1 MCQRQN
7 SQQITF
13 IHLFSR
19 HQRGHR
25 RKNAQSDSLSLFLC
39 VIRLYLSRTKPL
51 CLQERGQCKGLRKL
65 LLNFILSSCKCA
77 EHSKRVAIKLSRSTT
92 PTSIAKL
99 NQLMATLD
107 IGVRDSVLHH
117 VVGLKRAS
125 MRAAR
130 DRDRGDRWTINYV
143 AAKLLNE
150 RRDPRPCIH
159 SYTIQPHPNTGAQC
173 KDKFINTYFLN
184 FGLCTS
190 GNSAFRVTKGR
201 KRGIKVWARSRN
213 PATDGCFLSRFPYLK
228 SFCRP
233 AGVSCQLFFRSHYI

>member
-1 MCQRQN
+1 VCQRQN

-150 RRDPRPCIH
+150 RRDPRP
-159 SYTIQPHPNTGAQC
+159 YTHIQSSHTQIPG
-173 KDKFINTYFLN
+173 LN
-184 FGLCTS
+184 ASTS
-190 GNSAFRVTKGR
+190 
-201 KRGIKVWARSRN
+201 
-213 PATDGCFLSRFPYLK
+213 LSTHI
-228 SFCRP
+228 S
-233 AGVSCQLFFRSHYI
+233 